1 MRKNYVIQLPLNG
14 LLGLNGV
21 KISMKI
27 LSLTLFLSLPSAL
40 FKPSC
45 LVWGPP
51 AFTALSAEPEQ
62 KLYFFPFVCV
72 FVTKWAWLKLDV
84 CTVESALVWL
94 LELKRKWRP
103 LSFGRTVHL
112 VPACLKKKMLEREPE
127 RERLRQTD
135 RGKNSVLCNFWT
147 GVC

>member
-51 AFTALSAEPEQ
+51 APRFYRSVRGTRAEAL
-62 KLYFFPFVCV
+62 FFSLCVCV
-72 FVTKWAWLKLDV
+72 
-84 CTVESALVWL
+84 CE
-94 LELKRKWRP
+94 
-103 LSFGRTVHL
+103 
-112 VPACLKKKMLEREPE
+112 
-127 RERLRQTD
+127 
-135 RGKNSVLCNFWT
+135 
-147 GVC
+147 